1 MKIFFFFTYSDSD
14 DLTFERFADDC
25 SVLEEQQ
32 VKTSKANI
40 GVADF
45 DRSANCLNIEILLLK
60 FDYETWNLEVAFWGL
75 PFLLCFQEIF

>member
-1 MKIFFFFTYSDSD
+1 MQLLNTPVFKIIIVKLQKTVISFIFTYSDSD
-14 DLTFERFADDC
+14 DLTFEGFADDC

-45 DRSANCLNIEILLLK
+45 DRSANCLNIEI
-60 FDYETWNLEVAFWGL
+60 GL
-75 PFLLCFQEIF
+75 

>member
-1 MKIFFFFTYSDSD
+1 MLPYSDSD
-14 DLTFERFADDC
+14 ELTFEGFADDC

-45 DRSANCLNIEILLLK
+45 DRSANCLNIEIRL
-60 FDYETWNLEVAFWGL
+60 
-75 PFLLCFQEIF
+75 